1 MEPPANPG
9 RFRIHFAGSIDSYI
23 HTHKSDEL
31 IKVCGKLGI
40 VQTIIEHEKRS
51 KLFVNT
57 NKHPSNFRDETG
69 VRLSWLR
76 QFMLLLQDGIIA
88 GENLA
93 DIFKNILI
101 INFNYDRC
109 IEQFLYWTLQDLFGI
124 AGGRAAELIAKLK
137 IYHPYGV
144 VAPLPWQKS
153 GGLEFGGDPHGYNSY
168 ASLIDNIRTYN
179 DEVQEGIDLQIMR
192 QIFAS
197 SMRFIWLGFHF
208 HKQN

>member
-1 MEPPANPG
+1 
-9 RFRIHFAGSIDSYI
+9 
-23 HTHKSDEL
+23 
-31 IKVCGKLGI
+31 
-40 VQTIIEHEKRS
+40 
-51 KLFVNT
+51 
-57 NKHPSNFRDETG
+57 
-69 VRLSWLR
+69 
-76 QFMLLLQDGIIA
+76 MLLLQDGIIA

-153 GGLEFGGDPHGYNSY
+153 GGLEFGGDPHGYDSY